1 MNNLLLFDLGVEANE
16 LIVRESAIFVYIELI
31 HKCDCSLDV
40 KPEFF
45 CQHRTRLLQT
55 DEAISVCVEF
65 LELPPKL
72 FLPASIRTAGAFEH
86 RNREVLRVTR
96 TNSLQFVVDNNL
108 LGGHCLKKLFE
119 CQHTIF
125 VDIELIQENL

>member
-1 MNNLLLFDLGVEANE
+1 MNNLLLFELGVEANE

-40 KPEFF
+40 ESECF
-45 CQHRTRLLQT
+45 CQHRTRFLQT
-55 DEAISVCVEF
+55 DEAISICVEF

-72 FLPASIRTAGAFEH
+72 FLPAITRMAGAFEH

-96 TNSLQFVVDNNL
+96 TNSLQFVVDDNL
-108 LGGHCLKKLFE
+108 LGGHCLKELFK